1 MNKKKKYIII
11 GCLIILTV
19 SFFIGI
25 NIYHSKHVKASP
37 LYLAVSAYRMG
48 EQGWEPPYGI
58 TFVDGSGEE
67 IFLRG
72 MEAFDRKAYTMAKGL
87 FEQAL
92 GAAGSDP
99 ALPAFLYF
107 YINQCDYYLKGT
119 GNIETVS
126 LALAAIRQYAPFSND
141 TEIVLDLVNSV
152 SQPNEN
158 CEQVVKLLQEHLEST
173 DNLEL
178 LTWTQLKNTMGMLEY
193 TNQKYTKSIQQFYDV
208 ELALEEAKTNSKLK
222 VELVYAKEFIA
233 NIHFIFEDYE
243 RAAAMY
249 QEVID
254 LTMDTGDIVAYGCY
268 VNSAS
273 AYLEISELEK
283 AREILHALEKQLP
296 YAEKETALEI
306 EACMNDLLAN
316 ICIMEENYEEAA
328 GYLDKAEVYYQNNE
342 GDFFIDGEYFIKF
355 TRCKYMLHTGAIEES
370 QGLLEEMVSTGAT
383 ASHGMEREAYKL
395 LIDIYRKTGE
405 NEKLFQTYQSL
416 LELNKESLQMLQ
428 GEYLEFSKYY
438 QDNNRLIQYNNDLYH
453 INIIAVFSVIVISG
467 ILIIILILLRL
478 LSIKNVTDQ
487 LTGVYN
493 RKKLNQLL
501 HSYKCMDTPAN
512 FGVVM
517 MDIDYFKRY
526 NDIYGHPAGD
536 KALKEVA
543 KVIMDSARRK
553 DVIVR
558 YGGEEFL
565 ALLSGVQLQTAE
577 EICHQIQENLK
588 KRAIPHAASEVSE
601 YVTLSMGLCYQSL
614 SRSTSLEKLIEY
626 ADECLYQSKEAGKNC
641 VTIKEL

>member
-1 MNKKKKYIII
+1 
-11 GCLIILTV
+11 
-19 SFFIGI
+19 
-25 NIYHSKHVKASP
+25 
-37 LYLAVSAYRMG
+37 
-48 EQGWEPPYGI
+48 
-58 TFVDGSGEE
+58 
-67 IFLRG
+67 
-72 MEAFDRKAYTMAKGL
+72 
-87 FEQAL
+87 
-92 GAAGSDP
+92 
-99 ALPAFLYF
+99 
-107 YINQCDYYLKGT
+107 
-119 GNIETVS
+119 
-126 LALAAIRQYAPFSND
+126 
-141 TEIVLDLVNSV
+141 
-152 SQPNEN
+152 
-158 CEQVVKLLQEHLEST
+158 
-173 DNLEL
+173 
-178 LTWTQLKNTMGMLEY
+178 
-193 TNQKYTKSIQQFYDV
+193 
-208 ELALEEAKTNSKLK
+208 
-222 VELVYAKEFIA
+222 
-233 NIHFIFEDYE
+233 
-243 RAAAMY
+243 
-249 QEVID
+249 
-254 LTMDTGDIVAYGCY
+254 
-268 VNSAS
+268 
-273 AYLEISELEK
+273 
-283 AREILHALEKQLP
+283 
-296 YAEKETALEI
+296 
-306 EACMNDLLAN
+306 
-316 ICIMEENYEEAA
+316 
-328 GYLDKAEVYYQNNE
+328 
-342 GDFFIDGEYFIKF
+342 
-355 TRCKYMLHTGAIEES
+355 
-370 QGLLEEMVSTGAT
+370 
-383 ASHGMEREAYKL
+383 
-395 LIDIYRKTGE
+395 
-405 NEKLFQTYQSL
+405 
-416 LELNKESLQMLQ
+416 MLQ